1 MGVRAISDPQK
12 QGFHTSASDGI
23 QVGQSDKEVGK
34 LLLIRFSLAWLASVA
49 ACGRRAVRATA
60 TGPRLRAD
68 MLFGVATTRDNWRR
82 WRDRDEIAMLGVK
95 FGLLN
100 SSRIF
105 YVQSGAYYL
114 AQGFEDTSNFGYKE
128 HVFRGKFHITEKSL
142 VIFRL
147 YGLFP

>member
-60 TGPRLRAD
+60 TGPSRY
-68 MLFGVATTRDNWRR
+68 VVWRR
-82 WRDRDEIAMLGVK
+82 DHAGQLEEVAG
-95 FGLLN
+95 
-100 SSRIF
+100 
-105 YVQSGAYYL
+105 SG
-114 AQGFEDTSNFGYKE
+114 
-128 HVFRGKFHITEKSL
+128 
-142 VIFRL
+142 
-147 YGLFP
+147 